1 MPIYLCAT
9 RFNSETWN
17 ENNRF
22 KNSKNIK
29 GCIYGSPKKISNTI
43 TNDSYIIVIEMLNKP
58 LPKKISERSLPG
70 SGGSI
75 MGIGLIRNCLFHK
88 QLRIYQVDNYN
99 RYLYKS
105 KYRID
110 RADMNETEETAMNIL
125 DNICFKG
132 ADHIKRGK
140 GISMVPINKIKNI
153 EVREINITTFLMNM
167 FTERYQE
174 INPLS

>member
-70 SGGSI
+70 SGGSV

-88 QLRIYQVDNYN
+88 HLKIYEVDNYN

-110 RADMNETEETAMNIL
+110 RVNMNKTEEAAMHLL
-125 DNICFKG
+125 DTICFKG
-132 ADHIKRGK
+132 GPYKKGK
-140 GISMVPINKIKNI
+140 GISSTN
-153 EVREINITTFLMNM
+153 
-167 FTERYQE
+167 
-174 INPLS
+174 